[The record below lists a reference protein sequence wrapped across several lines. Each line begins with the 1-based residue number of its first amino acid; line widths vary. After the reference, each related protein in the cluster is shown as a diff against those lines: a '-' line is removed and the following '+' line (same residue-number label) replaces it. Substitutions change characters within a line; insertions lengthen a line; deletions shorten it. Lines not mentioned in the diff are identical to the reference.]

1 MIGVLLLG
9 FTLGLKH
16 ALESDHLAAVATMA
30 TGTNSLRRA
39 LRHGAMWG
47 VGHTVTLLLVG
58 GTVLVLGRAIPRRT
72 SEALEFLVGVVLI
85 WLAVDV
91 IRRVRALHVHRHG
104 HGDGESHLHVHSH
117 GLEKAHLLSAHLHPH
132 PVIRP
137 RRALLVGMVHGL
149 AGSAA
154 LVVITAQAIT
164 SPAVGV
170 LYMLIFGVGSI
181 VGMSLVSLCIAL
193 PLQLSTRRAF
203 RPEWVMLAAAATSL
217 VVGAG
222 ILFRAGASLRV
233 L

>member
-1 MIGVLLLG
+1 VISVLLLG

-30 TGTNSLRRA
+30 TGAKSLGRA

-47 VGHTVTLLLVG
+47 VGHTVTLLVVG
-58 GTVLVLGRAIPRRT
+58 GSVLVLGRAIPRRT
-72 SEALEFLVGVVLI
+72 TDALELLVGVVLI

-104 HGDGESHLHVHSH
+104 HGDGASHLHAHSH
-117 GLEKAHLLSAHLHPH
+117 APEESHVPSAHVHPH
-132 PVIRP
+132 PAIRP
-137 RRALLVGMVHGL
+137 RRALIVGMVHGL

-154 LVVITAQAIT
+154 LVVVTAQAIT

-170 LYMLIFGVGSI
+170 LYMLIFGLGSI
-181 VGMSLVSLCIAL
+181 VGMSLVSLGIAL
-193 PLQLSTRRAF
+193 PLQLSTRRVF
-203 RPEWVMLAAAATSL
+203 RPEWLMLAAAATSL

-222 ILFRAGASLRV
+222 IVLRAGASFRL